1 MWTKL
6 RLRNQNQLNNNVWN
20 YLLTRRNSINLTI
33 SIYYQSRRLSNSRDS
48 NSLDACIQKQKK
60 QNKAKETKASRLP
73 NSALFY
79 SWEEEGEEM
88 LPMVIKQTRRIR
100 LKINRQVQ
108 PHTLLFRCF
117 TKPKVPCT
125 IADESSRFFKANPLE
140 KSTAHYPVMVMERI
154 VACIPPTLDEW
165 VYICILYMGL

>member
-1 MWTKL
+1 M
-6 RLRNQNQLNNNVWN
+6 
-20 YLLTRRNSINLTI
+20 TI

-140 KSTAHYPVMVMERI
+140 KSIAHYPVMAIGRTWITTGRHKIQCCANFLLVLHNRRRGKRQKSLVWQTI
-154 VACIPPTLDEW
+154 NDLTD
-165 VYICILYMGL
+165 

>member
-100 LKINRQVQ
+100 LKINRQVS
-108 PHTLLFRCF
+108 HTRALLFSCF
-117 TKPKVPCT
+117 TKPKVPCI
-125 IADESSRFFKANPLE
+125 IADESCRFSK
-140 KSTAHYPVMVMERI
+140 
-154 VACIPPTLDEW
+154 VAR
-165 VYICILYMGL
+165 

>member
-1 MWTKL
+1 M
-6 RLRNQNQLNNNVWN
+6 
-20 YLLTRRNSINLTI
+20 TI

-125 IADESSRFFKANPLE
+125 IADESSYFFKANPLE

-165 VYICILYMGL
+165 VYIYPIHGPLDGPLYTWAQYTPTPPPVV